1 MNNALI
7 PMVIERSAS
16 GERAMDIYSRL
27 LQDRIIMLN
36 EGVSDHTVSP
46 LIAQLLY
53 LESVDSTTPITMMI
67 NSPGGSVYSGL
78 ALADTMRYIKCPVHT
93 IVNGMAASM
102 GAFLLSCGTKGHR
115 AALPNSTVMVHQV
128 MSGIPGGTQATDI
141 GIQYRQ
147 TDRLKTL
154 LTKTLAENCGMS
166 YDDMYAACERDY
178 YMSAEEALKFGIID
192 KIITKKE

>member
-1 MNNALI
+1 
-7 PMVIERSAS
+7 MVIERTSA

-27 LQDRIIMLN
+27 LQDRVVMLN
-36 EGVSDHTVSP
+36 GGVSDDSVNP
-46 LIAQLLY
+46 IIAQLLY
-53 LESVDSTTPITMMI
+53 LESVDSSTPITLMI

-78 ALADTMRYIKCPVHT
+78 ALADTMNYIKCPIHT

-102 GAFLLSCGTKGHR
+102 GAYLLSCGEKGHR

-141 GIQYRQ
+141 GIHYKE
-147 TDRLKTL
+147 TDRLKQT
-154 LTKTLAENCGMS
+154 LTKTLADNCGMS
-166 YDDMYAACERDY
+166 YEEMYEACERDK
-178 YMSAEEALKFGIID
+178 YMSASDALKFGIID

>member
-1 MNNALI
+1 MQNALI
-7 PMVIERSAS
+7 PMVIERTSA

-27 LQDRIIMLN
+27 LQDRVVMLN
-36 EGVSDHTVSP
+36 GGVSDDSVNP
-46 LIAQLLY
+46 IIAQLLY
-53 LESVDSTTPITMMI
+53 LESVDSSTPITLMI

-78 ALADTMRYIKCPVHT
+78 ALADTMNYIKCPIHT

-102 GAFLLSCGTKGHR
+102 GAYLLSCGEKGHR

-141 GIQYRQ
+141 GIHYKE
-147 TDRLKTL
+147 TDRLKQT
-154 LTKTLAENCGMS
+154 LTKTLADNCGMS
-166 YDDMYAACERDY
+166 YEEMYEACERDK
-178 YMSAEEALKFGIID
+178 YMSASDALKFGIID